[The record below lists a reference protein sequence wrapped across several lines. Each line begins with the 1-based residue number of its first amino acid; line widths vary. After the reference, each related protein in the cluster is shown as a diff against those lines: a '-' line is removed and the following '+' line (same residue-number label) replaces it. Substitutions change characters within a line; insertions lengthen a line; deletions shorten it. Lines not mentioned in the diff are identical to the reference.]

1 MTMNDWVTRLIGEQS
16 IAICSLKAEND
27 ELREQ
32 LVAAQ
37 IQPFIAK
44 EEKTENV

>member
-1 MTMNDWVTRLIGEQS
+1 MTMNDWVTRLIGEQA
-16 IAICSLKAEND
+16 IGICSLKAEND
-27 ELREQ
+27 ALREQ

-44 EEKTENV
+44 AESEER

>member
-1 MTMNDWVTRLIGEQS
+1 MTMNDWVTRLIGEQA

-27 ELREQ
+27 ILREQ

-37 IQPFIAK
+37 ITPFIVPETK
-44 EEKTENV
+44 GSE